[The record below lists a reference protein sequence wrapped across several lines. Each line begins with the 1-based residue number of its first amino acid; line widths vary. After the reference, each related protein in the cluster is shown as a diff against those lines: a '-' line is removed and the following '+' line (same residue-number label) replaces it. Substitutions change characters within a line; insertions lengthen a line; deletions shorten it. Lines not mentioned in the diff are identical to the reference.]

1 MGHGVLFTLVLV
13 FGTSRP
19 FENKYVSERKNRKK
33 HNVMYESQG
42 GWGPIHWWRLLKRNR
57 SGYTLGT
64 RGFYLRA
71 TRSFRRVGRRPTC
84 LRPKPETALE
94 KSLTP
99 RVLRLVLSHGL
110 YLPHKIE
117 RLLNLNFGYRR
128 NSYRMR
134 SITLA
139 LRAMSMVGFFLWFVS
154 KLFEVLKYF
163 IHGLACS
170 GF

>member
-19 FENKYVSERKNRKK
+19 FVNKYVSERKNRKK
-33 HNVMYESQG
+33 HNVMYESQC

-64 RGFYLRA
+64 RGFYSRA
-71 TRSFRRVGRRPTC
+71 TRSFRRVSAARRHVFGRNR
-84 LRPKPETALE
+84 KP
-94 KSLTP
+94 
-99 RVLRLVLSHGL
+99 RIVLSHGL

-117 RLLNLNFGYRR
+117 RLLNLNFGYRC

-134 SITLA
+134 SITLP

-154 KLFEVLKYF
+154 K
-163 IHGLACS
+163 
-170 GF
+170 